1 MRSTALPYRRTGLA
15 LLALAAA
22 LGFWLVL
29 ATPKAEA
36 ATVRLDGART
46 TLTTYPTTTT
56 VLFGAGIIPLPVA
69 PTPVV
74 PTPHAARYTFPI
86 TGGYVDAKTLVG
98 KINHSGGIL
107 LAQRVAADDSWKA
120 LKLTKFAINVRSNP
134 ANSFLS
140 AVVNGGARLPI
151 AKLDLSKAKIDR
163 FMRNGHA
170 FVRISNVAVT
180 LNATATGAIN
190 STFGVALP
198 AEVPLGTASVL
209 ARVAH

>member
-15 LLALAAA
+15 LLALAAV
-22 LGFWLVL
+22 LSFWLVL

-36 ATVRLDGART
+36 ATVRLDGVRT
-46 TLTTYPTTTT
+46 TLVTDPTTTT

-69 PTPVV
+69 PTPIV
-74 PTPHAARYTFPI
+74 PTPNAARYTFPI

-98 KINHSGGIL
+98 KIYHSGGLL
-107 LAQRVAADDSWKA
+107 LAQRVAADNSWKS
-120 LKLTKFAINVRSNP
+120 LKLTKFTINVRS

-140 AVVNGGARLPI
+140 AVVNDGARLPI
-151 AKLDLSKAKIDR
+151 AELDLSNAKINR
-163 FMRNGHA
+163 FMSHGRA
-170 FVRISNVAVT
+170 FVRISNVGVT